1 MVVFQSMRPSVDNA
15 ELWTADKC
23 SGKWHIIVG
32 KYPKKSENLKTVEG

>member
-1 MVVFQSMRPSVDNA
+1 MVVFQSMRLSVDNA
-15 ELWTADKC
+15 ELWIADRC